1 MKERASWPMKD
12 WEVRAI
18 LSGKKTQTRRAVKLP
33 HMNPLGQWEQV
44 PWGGPAGGRTAGGNT
59 VPAQTLIGH
68 SRTGEILG
76 CPHGEPGD
84 QLWVREAFEIIHGQ
98 TRAWIDTDYRA
109 TYIHGD
115 RLGDAF
121 GVKKQWTSATHMTK
135 EVSRIT
141 LELTGVRVERLQDI
155 SEADAI
161 AEGML
166 SLRNQAWDRQHFP
179 EWRYLFQ
186 EAVAKDERPPLGPS
200 PKQCY
205 EALWKSIH
213 GPDAWDANPW
223 VWVVE
228 FKKI

>member
-155 SEADAI
+155 SEADSI
-161 AEGML
+161 AEGVTQTNDPNYF
-166 SLRNQAWDRQHFP
+166 SI
-179 EWRYLFQ
+179 EG
-186 EAVAKDERPPLGPS
+186 KCLGLNARES
-200 PKQCY
+200 Y
-205 EALWKSIH
+205 ANLWESIN
-213 GPDAWDANPW
+213 GTGSIDANPW
-223 VWVVE
+223 VWVLG